1 MLLQSVSPTK
11 SLRIVRKT
19 QGIKIKMNNLNTTKS
34 NIIVPLFLLSGL
46 LAILTGSIAGCSTSE
61 PRPVATAEASEPV
74 TASSAEVAAPV
85 AEKKIRVKASHPRQ
99 YTVKKG
105 DTLWDISSLFLQ
117 DPWYWPE
124 IWQRNTQIQNP
135 HLIFPGD
142 VLTLVYVDGQPQILV
157 NDAQHRAIQQDSGN
171 NLRVK
176 KLSPGIR
183 STALKASIPSIPG
196 DAIRQFLTNPR
207 VVTREQLDSAPRI
220 IASQDKHLILGSGSR
235 VYIRGE
241 IDKERVRFSVFR
253 PGDALRDPESGE
265 LLGYEAKYTG
275 DVHITSYDDPASG
288 DLTFTEREVLIGDR
302 LLPEDKSKL
311 ENLFFPHVPDT
322 EINAQI
328 ISLYDAL
335 FGVAQ
340 YQIVVINKGEQDGME
355 VGHLLATYTKGGIS
369 RDNSKK
375 IKLPDERSGL
385 VMIFKTFERVSYAL
399 TMESIRVI
407 HKNDALHTPEF

>member
-1 MLLQSVSPTK
+1 
-11 SLRIVRKT
+11 
-19 QGIKIKMNNLNTTKS
+19 MNNLNTPKS

-46 LAILTGSIAGCSTSE
+46 LAILAGSITGCSTSE
-61 PRPVATAEASEPV
+61 SRPVTTAETSEPV
-74 TASSAEVAAPV
+74 TIASAEVATPA
-85 AEKKIRVKASHPRQ
+85 AEKKIRVKTSHPRQ

-142 VLTLVYVDGQPQILV
+142 VLTLIYIDGQPQMLV
-157 NDAQHRAIQQDSGN
+157 NDAQHRAIQQASGN
-171 NLRVK
+171 RRVK
-176 KLSPGIR
+176 RLSPSIR
-183 STALKASIPSIPG
+183 STALQASIPSIPG
-196 DAIRQFLTNPR
+196 DAIRQFLSKPR
-207 VVTREQLDSAPRI
+207 VVTKEQLENAPRI
-220 IASQDKHLILGSGSR
+220 IASQDDHLILGSGSR

-241 IDKERVRFSVFR
+241 IDKERVRFAVFH
-253 PGDALRDPESGE
+253 PGDELIDPESGD

-311 ENLFFPHVPDT
+311 ENLFFPHVPDK
-322 EINAQI
+322 EVNAQI

-340 YQIVVINKGEQDGME
+340 YQIVVINKGERDGME
-355 VGHLLATYTKGGIS
+355 VGHLLATYTQGNVV
-369 RDNSKK
+369 RDRYDTRSSKLV
-375 IKLPDERSGL
+375 KLPNERSGL

-399 TMESIRVI
+399 TMESKRVI
-407 HKNDALHTPEF
+407 HKNDYLHTPGF